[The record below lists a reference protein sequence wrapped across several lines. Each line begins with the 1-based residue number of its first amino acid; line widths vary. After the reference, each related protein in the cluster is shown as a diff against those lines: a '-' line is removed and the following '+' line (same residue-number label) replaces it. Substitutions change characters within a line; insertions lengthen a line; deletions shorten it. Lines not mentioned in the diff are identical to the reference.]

1 MSPFLTFGQLHPGG
15 TASAFCY
22 DQDCMRLL
30 CTHEWQIEAAS
41 GVALTVLGEMPALC
55 HANAMT
61 DTALAFFE
69 LSQLK
74 IAPSVMPYR
83 SEAEALGIARK
94 LAKAD
99 YRFAYPFPLAEPLRR
114 ACSLL
119 VEQDLYQW
127 LNNKTNIAW
136 LCEPQWLPPRQIFP
150 IADVAVLRARPP
162 DRPVYVKGAMNA
174 PSGGGVDVRYSPSG
188 ESWGSVLDWVE
199 SMADWFDAC
208 IVEDAIPFSQS
219 WCLNYAIM
227 NDEIR
232 YLGAAEQLFSSP
244 GVQRGSL
251 VDDANQPPDKA
262 VQVGFHISTQAQR
275 RGYRGFAGYDMC
287 IGEHGQIYFFDLN
300 FRLNSSTSLL
310 LLHRGL
316 DLGQGSHI
324 SVSCNH
330 VTGSPLDAA
339 LQKLADV
346 ASDGAFIPVRLYDGS
361 RHSTQRAPS
370 VVTGILTARSRE
382 AVTDL
387 EKDFSGRF
395 PDPTI

>member
-1 MSPFLTFGQLHPGG
+1 
-15 TASAFCY
+15 
-22 DQDCMRLL
+22 
-30 CTHEWQIEAAS
+30 
-41 GVALTVLGEMPALC
+41 
-55 HANAMT
+55 
-61 DTALAFFE
+61 
-69 LSQLK
+69 
-74 IAPSVMPYR
+74 
-83 SEAEALGIARK
+83 
-94 LAKAD
+94 
-99 YRFAYPFPLAEPLRR
+99 
-114 ACSLL
+114 
-119 VEQDLYQW
+119 
-127 LNNKTNIAW
+127 
-136 LCEPQWLPPRQIFP
+136 
-150 IADVAVLRARPP
+150 
-162 DRPVYVKGAMNA
+162 
-174 PSGGGVDVRYSPSG
+174 
-188 ESWGSVLDWVE
+188 
-199 SMADWFDAC
+199 
-208 IVEDAIPFSQS
+208 
-219 WCLNYAIM
+219 
-227 NDEIR
+227 
-232 YLGAAEQLFSSP
+232 
-244 GVQRGSL
+244 
-251 VDDANQPPDKA
+251 
-262 VQVGFHISTQAQR
+262 
-275 RGYRGFAGYDMC
+275 MC